1 MQEFYYKQAENGTY
15 AVVEYHG
22 DEQAV
27 TVPQDGVIVSI
38 LGDKLFAGHPEITS
52 VTLPDSITD
61 LGEFLFDGCDRLAQ
75 LTLPPGLRFLW
86 GHTFARCGL
95 EQIVLPDSLV
105 SIPPFAFKDC
115 KKLKRVVCGAGMK
128 QIHAWAFSG
137 CDALKEVVCGPR
149 SRSAPGPL
157 TKGPEPDSP
166 NPKHTE
172 ERYGTTDCKR
182 PDFPRAKIPAR
193 DRG

>member
-75 LTLPPGLRFLW
+75 LTLPPGLRLLREV
-86 GHTFARCGL
+86 TDDPRYTNAAL
-95 EQIVLPDSLV
+95 SLH
-105 SIPPFAFKDC
+105 IP
-115 KKLKRVVCGAGMK
+115 
-128 QIHAWAFSG
+128 
-137 CDALKEVVCGPR
+137 
-149 SRSAPGPL
+149 
-157 TKGPEPDSP
+157 
-166 NPKHTE
+166 E
-172 ERYGTTDCKR
+172 EE
-182 PDFPRAKIPAR
+182 
-193 DRG
+193 